1 MKCSLCETPIPTGSS
16 RCPSCRRWNVG
27 STTSRQRKRLSDVES
42 TIVERLGL
50 GAMGA
55 TAMGGGYPLGCVTLL
70 GGEPGCGKSTLALQL
85 SAHVESCLYIAS
97 EESEID
103 VKARAS
109 RIAVPEILDRVE
121 IFSALGGA
129 HIDGALESGP
139 PCRLVILDSLPGL
152 VGAGNDAGGAE
163 AIRALKRHV
172 VANRSHAIV
181 IDHATKDD
189 FFAGRLTL
197 QHDVDTTVVM
207 YAETADERVIVSIK
221 NRHGASGV
229 KEYTILGDRGHA
241 PKPSACNCTPAGGVH
256 ASGCPEKKGRK
267 R

>member
-1 MKCSLCETPIPTGSS
+1 MKCSLCDTPIPTGSS

-27 STTSRQRKRLSDVES
+27 STTARNRRKLREVES
-42 TIVERLGL
+42 THVERIGCDAI
-50 GAMGA
+50 GALA
-55 TAMGGGYPLGCVTLL
+55 TGGGYPRGCITML

-85 SAHVESCLYIAS
+85 SGHVVSCLYIAS
-97 EESEID
+97 EESEVD
-103 VKARAS
+103 VKARAT

-121 IFSALGGA
+121 IYNALGGA
-129 HIDGALESGP
+129 HIDGALESGS
-139 PCRLVILDSLPGL
+139 PCELIILDSLPGL
-152 VGAGNDAGGAE
+152 VGANNDAD
-163 AIRALKRHV
+163 AIEVMRALKKHV

-197 QHDVDTTVVM
+197 QHDVDVTLVM

-229 KEYTILGDRGHA
+229 KEHTILGERGHS
-241 PKPSACNCTPAGGVH
+241 PKPPD
-256 ASGCPEKKGRK
+256 PKDDKKGRK